1 MNKGKIFILS
11 GPSGSGKSSVLNI
24 VLKDL
29 EKYFFS
35 VSATTRDPRPGE
47 KDGVN
52 YYFITKE
59 KFLEMIDNGEFLEYT
74 RYVNNY
80 YGTPL
85 APIYDHIDNG
95 YDVFLD
101 IEVEGHGNVKKKIP
115 ESVSIFITPPSL
127 EVLAERLRGRSTEP
141 EEVIAGRLETAKTEM
156 ALAGTYDYTV
166 INDDLATAANELL
179 NIIIKEKNK

>member
-52 YYFITKE
+52 YQFITKE
-59 KFLEMIDNGEFLEYT
+59 KFLEMI
-74 RYVNNY
+74 
-80 YGTPL
+80 
-85 APIYDHIDNG
+85 
-95 YDVFLD
+95 
-101 IEVEGHGNVKKKIP
+101 
-115 ESVSIFITPPSL
+115 
-127 EVLAERLRGRSTEP
+127 
-141 EEVIAGRLETAKTEM
+141 
-156 ALAGTYDYTV
+156 
-166 INDDLATAANELL
+166 
-179 NIIIKEKNK
+179 NK